1 MNGLYLKDEGKF
13 MYREEKSLFL
23 QNFYPITEN
32 PDLDSSYHDTDLKET
47 WENDSVEN
55 LNSSN
60 ILLSIFFCYL
70 LENSVDID
78 PNN

>member
-1 MNGLYLKDEGKF
+1 MNGFYLKDEGKF

-23 QNFYPITEN
+23 QDFYPITEN

-47 WENDSVEN
+47 WENDSIEN

-60 ILLSIFFCYL
+60 ILLSIFL
-70 LENSVDID
+70 LLFTRELGWYWSE
-78 PNN
+78 